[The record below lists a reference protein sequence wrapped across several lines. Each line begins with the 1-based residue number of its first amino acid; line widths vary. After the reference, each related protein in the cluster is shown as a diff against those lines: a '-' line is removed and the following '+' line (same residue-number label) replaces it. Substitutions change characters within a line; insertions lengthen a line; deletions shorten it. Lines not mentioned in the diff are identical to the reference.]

1 MSYGFRKINILEDE
15 QKFLDILI
23 KNELVDNSSL
33 LSAVDSEI
41 DNSQK
46 TRIKN
51 QIINSLNIKLQI
63 LTNNRFLI
71 DKNVSKNDKRYSFY
85 QLKKTI

>member
-1 MSYGFRKINILEDE
+1 MFVFHQPCLH
-15 QKFLDILI
+15 
-23 KNELVDNSSL
+23 SSL

>member
-1 MSYGFRKINILEDE
+1 MLM
-15 QKFLDILI
+15 

-33 LSAVDSEI
+33 LSAVNSEI

-51 QIINSLNIKLQI
+51 QTIYDLNIKLQI
-63 LTNNRFLI
+63 LTNNKFVI
-71 DKNVSKNDKRYSFY
+71 SKNVSKNDKRYSFY
-85 QLKKTI
+85 KLTSK

>member
-1 MSYGFRKINILEDE
+1 MENE

-71 DKNVSKNDKRYSFY
+71 DKNISKNDKRYSFY

>member
-33 LSAVDSEI
+33 LSALDSEI

-71 DKNVSKNDKRYSFY
+71 DKNISKNDKRYSFY

>member
-33 LSAVDSEI
+33 LSALDSEI

>member
-1 MSYGFRKINILEDE
+1 MTQFRKINILEDE

-71 DKNVSKNDKRYSFY
+71 DKNISKNDKRYSFY

>member
-1 MSYGFRKINILEDE
+1 MTYGFRKINILENE

-63 LTNNRFLI
+63 LTNNRFII

>member
-33 LSAVDSEI
+33 LSTVDSEI

>member
-1 MSYGFRKINILEDE
+1 MSTL
-15 QKFLDILI
+15 LDILI
-23 KNELVDNSSL
+23 KSELVDNSSL